1 MEHVR
6 VALEHVPNRR
16 TELAQ
21 TSFAFFLFFRL
32 ESIGILRR
40 DDKLVFKK
48 QYECHKIKHDNQR
61 TFCQAA
67 FFSANVFRA
76 LYNGSV
82 MIVLIV

>member
-1 MEHVR
+1 MEYVWI
-6 VALEHVPNRR
+6 ALEHVPDRR
-16 TELAQ
+16 AELAQ

-32 ESIGILRR
+32 ESVGILGRGE
-40 DDKLVFKK
+40 KLVLN
-48 QYECHKIKHDNQR
+48 QYRCHRMKHHNQR

-67 FFSANVFRA
+67 FFSANVFKA